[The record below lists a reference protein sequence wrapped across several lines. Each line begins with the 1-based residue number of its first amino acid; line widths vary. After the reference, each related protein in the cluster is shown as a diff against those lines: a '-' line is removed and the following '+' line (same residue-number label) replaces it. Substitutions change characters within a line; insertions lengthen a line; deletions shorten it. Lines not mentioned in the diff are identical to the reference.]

1 MNIFPSNLPEQ
12 LDFNYI
18 IEKVAEFCFGKN
30 AKEKA
35 FILKPK
41 TSLFHIE
48 KELAET
54 NEVLMSLLKND
65 SFIPNSYPEIDKEL
79 HLLTIDN
86 TVLTALQFHQIRNLI
101 KFSNELIQYFSDKL
115 DVYPFLVNK
124 LSHLE
129 IDKIVIQ
136 FIDEIIDKDAIVKD
150 DASPLLFSIRKELQ
164 ENRSKSDRIY
174 RNHIQRLKKAG
185 QLADFEESYVN
196 GRRVLGVLAEYKREV
211 KGIIL
216 SQSSTGSISFIE
228 PQNVVELNN
237 ERMEL
242 EDGERKEI
250 YRILKELT
258 TIIKPFQH
266 IIKDYYEIM

>member
-1 MNIFPSNLPEQ
+1 MTKKFEIKSFSQLFYTIMKMN
-12 LDFNYI
+12 
-18 IEKVAEFCFGKN
+18 
-30 AKEKA
+30 
-35 FILKPK
+35 
-41 TSLFHIE
+41 
-48 KELAET
+48 ET
-54 NEVLMSLLKND
+54 L
-65 SFIPNSYPEIDKEL
+65 KEL
-79 HLLTIDN
+79 HPKINAILG
-86 TVLTALQFHQIRNLI
+86 
-101 KFSNELIQYFSDKL
+101 EL
-115 DVYPFLVNK
+115 
-124 LSHLE
+124 
-129 IDKIVIQ
+129 
-136 FIDEIIDKDAIVKD
+136 DAIVKD

-228 PQNVVELNN
+228 PHNVVELNN

-266 IIKDYYEIM
+266 IIKDYYEIMVELDFVKAKAKLGQLLKATKPIISKNKNQTIFLFIN